1 MNKLSKLKEQYAK
14 LGEEIE
20 ALENEFEPG
29 WYACWDNNTLN
40 TIEYCIS
47 FIHTNECLNHR
58 LSIWDNVDKI
68 DKDAFDKLLKPK
80 TIYDWSKIPEWATIA
95 VMDIDG
101 NINCGD
107 YETAT
112 FFTDDN
118 CWWGRGSSRRG
129 WVSIGEDC
137 ILNPPDDWK
146 DSFERRPE

>member
-29 WYACWDNNTLN
+29 WYAFWDNNTIN
-40 TIEYCIS
+40 TMGYLIG
-47 FIHTNECLNHR
+47 FIRTNEYLNEK
-58 LSIWDNVDKI
+58 LSSWDNVVKI

-101 NINCGD
+101 NFCCGD
-107 YETAT
+107 YETVT

-118 CWWGRGSSRRG
+118 CWWGLGSFHRG
-129 WVSIGEDC
+129 WVYIEEDC
-137 ILNPPDDWK
+137 ILNPPDDRR